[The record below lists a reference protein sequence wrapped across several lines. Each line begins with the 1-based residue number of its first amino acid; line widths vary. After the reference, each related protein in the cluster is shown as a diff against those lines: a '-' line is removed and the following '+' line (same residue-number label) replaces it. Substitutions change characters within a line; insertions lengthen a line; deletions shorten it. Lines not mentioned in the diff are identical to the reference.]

1 MIYKTAILIALSMF
15 FVLGAAT
22 PTQEKK
28 EVVRFVMPA
37 FKQTCFSP
45 IPCTA
50 YAIGYDSIKLGAKFA
65 DYIEIKIDSEC
76 FKKNILPLVKK
87 DKDER
92 QIRFRF

>member
-1 MIYKTAILIALSMF
+1 MF
-15 FVLGAAT
+15 FVLGAT

-50 YAIGYDSIKLGAKFA
+50 YAIGYDSIKHGAKFA

-87 DKDER
+87 DKEKNER
-92 QIRFRF
+92 QISLGFSKIADIKPFH